1 MISGRNLRGGNPM
14 EDIINKLAEIEAAAS
29 HIMEDVAE
37 QKKQLALEYDQ
48 AVQDFDQSIDEEIQ
62 MKTAR
67 IRQELEVQ
75 MKDKLATQESETA
88 RTLKQ
93 MEDHYQEHHQELAAE
108 IYNRILRM

>member
-1 MISGRNLRGGNPM
+1 M

-62 MKTAR
+62 KKTAR

-93 MEDHYQEHHQELAAE
+93 MEDHYQEHHQELATE